1 MLRFRWY
8 CADYLRGEYDLWIL
22 LALRASFSASAASEA
37 DWALLNGRAI
47 MAQMADIPVNDI
59 APLVQVHDYSIYL
72 FGGSVTIGI
81 VITLSLVLFALKKW
95 RGRRLSERK
104 YLYHLLDSIDLSD
117 SKCAAYKISELGRVF
132 AADNERTERAYHNL
146 FERLE
151 PYKYAPSVEPFTEE
165 VIGYYRLYLEII
177 DV

>member
-22 LALRASFSASAASEA
+22 LALRASFSASVASEA

-72 FGGSVTIGI
+72 FGGSVTAGA
-81 VITLSLVLFALKKW
+81 VITLSLVLFVLKKW
-95 RGRRLSERK
+95 RSRRISERA
-104 YLYHLLDSIDLSD
+104 YNYHLLGSIDLSD
-117 SKCAAYKISELGRVF
+117 SKHAAYKISEIGRKF
-132 AADNERTERAYHNL
+132 AADNERSERAYQNL

-151 PYKYAPSVEPFTEE
+151 PYKYAPAVEPISEE